1 MFTPPFD
8 HSSLDPGYVKGY
20 LPGVRE
26 NGGQYT
32 HAAVWVMRAAALL
45 GQGQLAVQYMQILN
59 PILHAQDPEGVE
71 RYRVEPYVLA
81 GDVYSGSPYG
91 GRGGWTW
98 YTGSASWY
106 YQTILE
112 SILGFRHLGDRVIF
126 EPCVSPE
133 WSHFEITYRFHSTTY
148 AITVENP
155 NQAESGVAAVWLDDQ
170 LQAGNTMPLAD
181 DNLTHQVRVVVGQ
194 PKSPAAS

>member
-1 MFTPPFD
+1 M
-8 HSSLDPGYVKGY
+8 LDPGYVKGY

-32 HAAVWVMRAAALL
+32 HAAVWVMQAAALL
-45 GQGQLAVQYMQILN
+45 GQGQFAAQLLRILN

-81 GDVYSGSPYG
+81 GDVYSGAPHA

-106 YQTILE
+106 YQAILE
-112 SILGFRHLGDRVIF
+112 SILGFRHRGDRITFSRVF
-126 EPCVSPE
+126 PRVVPLRDHVSVP
-133 WSHFEITYRFHSTTY
+133 
-148 AITVENP
+148 
-155 NQAESGVAAVWLDDQ
+155 LDDVCDH
-170 LQAGNTMPLAD
+170 GGKPNTGRIR
-181 DNLTHQVRVVVGQ
+181 HCSRV
-194 PKSPAAS
+194 A